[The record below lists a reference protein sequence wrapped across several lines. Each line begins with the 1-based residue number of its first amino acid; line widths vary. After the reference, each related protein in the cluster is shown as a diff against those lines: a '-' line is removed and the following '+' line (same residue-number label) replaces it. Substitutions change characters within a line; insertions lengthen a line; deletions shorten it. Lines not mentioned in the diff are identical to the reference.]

1 MEITI
6 ITPEKELYNGTAT
19 LVQFPGTK
27 GLFAV
32 LPGHDKLISTLNAGE
47 IRIVQ
52 QDNQTVMVPVN
63 GGVVEVLNDKIV
75 VLST

>member
-1 MEITI
+1 MKITI
-6 ITPEKELYNGTAT
+6 ITPEKELYNGTAN
-19 LVQFPGTK
+19 LVQLPGSE

-32 LPGHDKLISTLNAGE
+32 LPGHDKLISTLVTGE

-52 QDNQTVMVPVN
+52 DDNQTVMIPVK

-75 VLST
+75 VLSS